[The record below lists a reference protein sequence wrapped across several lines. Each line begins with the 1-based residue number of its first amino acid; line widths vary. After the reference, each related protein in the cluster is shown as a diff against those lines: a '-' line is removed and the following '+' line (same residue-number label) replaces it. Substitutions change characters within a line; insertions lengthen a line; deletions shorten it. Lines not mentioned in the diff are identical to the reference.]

1 MIPRPSFAGRHDLVR
16 SLLSLTLTLALG
28 LAGFCESSALDV
40 LAPTFEGHPL
50 AVIERR
56 QSFTDGY
63 LAAGV
68 VGDRWRWLSVT
79 ADGYALQLDEGRG
92 GAPEATAVLGPIEGT
107 PGTPLGPN
115 TGKALLGNLAQD
127 PLEPLDNPA
136 FVFVAGRI
144 RNGLYHWDG
153 ARTTMWLGS
162 YAPHP
167 AVANAVVEEISS
179 IAYASNQVAL
189 AAEFTGPGLEGL
201 HSGIYRVSRG
211 GPLKV
216 VADWTTPLPGRTDP
230 GRFVYNALAFDGRA
244 LAFEGIFGAGRAWFL
259 QVDENAP
266 VEALA
271 PARMA
276 LPNGAILAS
285 IDEVGLI
292 PGGLVLTAEDSA
304 GVGYLLQRLNG
315 AWSILAREGDRTVE
329 GRMVT
334 GLAQAHAPYSRTP
347 TGAGLVI
354 DGARIYFGAQ
364 IAGKT
369 AIAYWEAGAI
379 HEAISPGPLFPHEAV
394 GANYEPLRLRV
405 LQARGDLLVA
415 SVEYGPN
422 RFGITEREFHWVAT
436 LPRPAK
442 PVIWG
447 WTSNATVSVGETL
460 EWEVKVAGDAPLT
473 YLLNGPRGVKAPV
486 AEGRWRLDPVTG
498 ADAGDYQLTVTNT
511 AGIARAPILR
521 LTVPAPPKITQSP
534 TPQSLRPGERL
545 ELQAQVEGGADLVC
559 TWFRNG
565 EVAAS
570 FELAHPQRTL
580 VRPAMSL
587 ADVGWYTLVAQ
598 NPYGSVTSA
607 PVRVTMTSEPSTATW
622 AGHPLLAAIIALEP
636 TLPFGSLVNP
646 SPYHGTGRGRWQGE
660 SLWWSSDYANAYHG
674 FISWGL
680 YQVIGRQVT
689 QPFGPS
695 VELPAGL
702 GAATSVRLVES
713 GQETDPISV
722 LASAG
727 PSTPAAGLYRLAGL
741 RLVPWLDTT
750 TAPPPANDGTAD
762 AWVQWHDAYQS
773 GERFILTA
781 TTAHGLGLFLVENG
795 QAKRVL
801 DLSRA
806 SPPEVTAPLT
816 SSTPAFDG
824 HTAAVIVSGKPEI
837 KAIPGVLVSVSLEGL
852 AVQRI
857 ATGDPLPGTTNRVA
871 GLTQTALQAGTLY
884 ATAWDDARLPR
895 AHVLAWTGDAV
906 RHVAGPG
913 TPIRG
918 GGTLDRVL
926 GMRVESGGPRVLISA
941 RYTHEVLP
949 THALFLVHDDG
960 VEAVVS
966 GNEFGVEN
974 VGDFEVADFAGDRLA
989 FLTGSGFPVALF
1001 VNTATP
1007 GDFTTTLTVERGI
1020 SGSVRLGAQPR
1031 ALLEW
1036 APTALGPWGI
1046 LSAPGATW
1054 DLPANEAQGFFRPR
1068 RP

>member
-1 MIPRPSFAGRHDLVR
+1 MIPPGRTPGSPR
-16 SLLSLTLTLALG
+16 RWRRLLAFLFPLGGALE
-28 LAGFCESSALDV
+28 AASLDV
-40 LAPTFEGHPL
+40 LAPTFAGRPF
-50 AVIERR
+50 AVIESSPAVNR
-56 QSFTDGY
+56 GY
-63 LAAGV
+63 LGAGV
-68 VGDRWRWLSVT
+68 AGDRWRWLGIT
-79 ADGYALQLDEGRG
+79 ADGYGVQLVEDRG
-92 GAPEATAVLGPIEGT
+92 GAPEATTVLGPIEGA

-115 TGKALLGNLAQD
+115 TGPAVLGSLALD
-127 PLEPLDNPA
+127 PLEPLDNPS
-136 FVFVAGRI
+136 FVFVAGQK
-144 RNGLYHWDG
+144 RNGVYHWDG
-153 ARTTMWLGS
+153 TRTTRWLGS

-167 AVANAVVEEISS
+167 TVANAVVEEISS
-179 IAYASNQVAL
+179 IKFAGEQVAF
-189 AAEFTGPGLEGL
+189 AAELSGSALDGL
-201 HSGIYRVSRG
+201 HSGVYRGARG

-216 VADWTTPLPGRTDP
+216 VADWTTPLPGQTNE

-244 LAFEGIFGAGRAWFL
+244 LAFEGSFGASRAWFL

-266 VEALA
+266 VEVLA
-271 PARMA
+271 PTGMV
-276 LPNGAILAS
+276 LPNGAILDR
-285 IDEVGLI
+285 IDEVCLI
-292 PGGLVLTAEDSA
+292 PGGLVLTAKEST
-304 GVGYLLQRLNG
+304 GTGYLLRRLNG
-315 AWSILAREGDRTVE
+315 AWSLLAQRGDLTAEGNLL
-329 GRMVT
+329 T
-334 GLAQAHAPYSRTP
+334 GLSQAHTTLSRFP
-347 TGAGLVI
+347 VGAGLVV
-354 DGARIYFGAQ
+354 DGTRIYFGAQ
-364 IAGKT
+364 INGKS
-369 AIAYWEAGAI
+369 AIAYLEAGVI
-379 HEAISPGPLFPHEAV
+379 HEAISPGTLFPHERA
-394 GANYEPLRLRV
+394 GGNYEPLRLSV
-405 LQARGDLLVA
+405 LQARGDLLTA
-415 SVEYGPN
+415 SVEYAPN
-422 RFGITEREFHWVAT
+422 RFGIAERDFHWVAT

-442 PVIWG
+442 PVIWS
-447 WTSNATVSVGETL
+447 WTSNATASVGDTL
-460 EWEVKVAGDAPLT
+460 EWEAKVAGDPPLT
-473 YLLNGPRGVKAPV
+473 YLLSGPRGVKAPV
-486 AEGRWRLDPVTG
+486 AEGRWRFDPVTG
-498 ADAGDYQLTVTNT
+498 ADAGDYQLTVSNA
-511 AGIARAPILR
+511 AGIARAPMLR
-521 LTVPAPPKITQSP
+521 LTAPAPPKITELP
-534 TPQSLRPGERL
+534 TPQSLRAGERL

-622 AGHPLLAAIIALEP
+622 AGHPLLAAIVALEP

-660 SLWWSSDYANAYHG
+660 SLWWSSDYANVSHG
-674 FISWGL
+674 IISWGL

-689 QPFGPS
+689 QSLRPS

-702 GAATSVRLVES
+702 GSATSVRLVES
-713 GQETDPISV
+713 GHETDPISV
-722 LASAG
+722 FASAG
-727 PSTPAAGLYRLAGL
+727 ASTPAAGLYRLAGL

-750 TAPPPANDGTAD
+750 TAPPPANDGTTD

-781 TTAHGLGLFLVENG
+781 TTAQGLGLFLVENG

-801 DLSRA
+801 DLSRVA
-806 SPPEVTAPLT
+806 PPEVTAPLT
-816 SSTPAFDG
+816 SSTLAFDG

-837 KAIPGVLVSVSLEGL
+837 KAIPGVLVSVSSEGL

-857 ATGDPLPGTTNRVA
+857 ATGEPLPGTTNRVA

-884 ATAWDDARLPR
+884 ATAWDDARLPQ

-918 GGTLDRVL
+918 GGALDRVL

-941 RYTHEVLP
+941 QYTQNGLP
-949 THALFLVHDDG
+949 THGLFLVQDDG
-960 VEAVVS
+960 VELVVS
-966 GNEFGVEN
+966 GNDFGVEN
-974 VGDFEVADFAGDRLA
+974 LGDFEVADFAGDRLA
-989 FLTGSGFPVALF
+989 FLIGSGFPVALF

-1007 GDFTTTLTVERGI
+1007 GDLTTTLTVDRGV

-1036 APTALGPWGI
+1036 APTALGPWSI